1 MDGYFSYY
9 RRPKLSDKN
18 YAVIS
23 TIVFL
28 FLKDQVSLNY
38 FTVGFPM
45 PESMLEPYNLVQRK
59 CIDNT
64 KVYKAVLIYRKDY
77 TFDELV
83 NAEETPKK
91 KKNDSQITLFI
102 DDEPSVDEGGK
113 FIQEYKCHYRL
124 LGKSDKAV

>member
-28 FLKDQVSLNY
+28 FLKDQVSSNFFADY
-38 FTVGFPM
+38 VGFPM

-59 CIDNT
+59 CIGNT

-77 TFDELV
+77 TLTKLEKHFLNALCNQKETMYDANRKRRFD
-83 NAEETPKK
+83 PK
-91 KKNDSQITLFI
+91 I
-102 DDEPSVDEGGK
+102 EPS
-113 FIQEYKCHYRL
+113 FLICI
-124 LGKSDKAV
+124 